1 MKRNYSDKVIEL
13 FSSFPQ
19 VKYINSKR
27 ISFTY
32 EYRLKLYEAWMAGEN
47 IKEVAKDDGLPI
59 ELLHRKTFNRIY
71 ENFQRYGKPKGG
83 KNKGYYDQ
91 KKFESNTKEEIQY
104 LLNTGI
110 FVKIRRGIGFSDSF
124 IKEAS
129 LCKDELTIEELLI
142 QKDIDLEIVGYQ
154 RIYKLNNL
162 IHGKAFR
169 PTVFDKDT
177 IEELKQS
184 PFINRCTSNQF
195 SLKKEFYNE
204 SYLISHI
211 NVIDIL
217 ELFEIRHDLLDT
229 SRIQRIK
236 YNLQNHKPSSSRL
249 NNIDKDLRNRINK
262 KKIKILERKTEE
274 NFKAINKSIPKLSNR
289 DRKEVCLW
297 VKNYPFGKL
306 DTIKGVLNKV
316 GISKSNYYSILSDDE
331 YVDREITRETQE
343 LKDLQKIKKVINY
356 KNYPKGSRMITMMIK
371 NITGT
376 TMGRKKILRLMKK
389 YDIKTSIRKNKT
401 KSVNTRVRKKPNIL
415 NRQFKLSRPMMN
427 LMTDVSYLKIDNKHY
442 YLSAVIDG
450 VTSKIVSLQVS
461 DYQDINLANKT
472 LEELPPAKP
481 GSLVHS
487 DQGTLYMSDYFI
499 DRLKE
504 LGYNQSMSRRG
515 NCWDNAPIES
525 FFGHLKDEV
534 NYKNCDSLKELK
546 KKVIEY
552 KKYYNE
558 ERPQWNRLKMTPIEY
573 ESYLNKLNEEE
584 FNKYYKQEEIKYKK
598 MMKEAAIKAKI
609 RAKDLGALA

>member
-1 MKRNYSDKVIEL
+1 
-13 FSSFPQ
+13 
-19 VKYINSKR
+19 
-27 ISFTY
+27 
-32 EYRLKLYEAWMAGEN
+32 
-47 IKEVAKDDGLPI
+47 
-59 ELLHRKTFNRIY
+59 
-71 ENFQRYGKPKGG
+71 
-83 KNKGYYDQ
+83 
-91 KKFESNTKEEIQY
+91 
-104 LLNTGI
+104 
-110 FVKIRRGIGFSDSF
+110 
-124 IKEAS
+124 
-129 LCKDELTIEELLI
+129 
-142 QKDIDLEIVGYQ
+142 
-154 RIYKLNNL
+154 
-162 IHGKAFR
+162 
-169 PTVFDKDT
+169 
-177 IEELKQS
+177 
-184 PFINRCTSNQF
+184 
-195 SLKKEFYNE
+195 
-204 SYLISHI
+204 
-211 NVIDIL
+211 
-217 ELFEIRHDLLDT
+217 
-229 SRIQRIK
+229 
-236 YNLQNHKPSSSRL
+236 
-249 NNIDKDLRNRINK
+249 
-262 KKIKILERKTEE
+262 
-274 NFKAINKSIPKLSNR
+274 
-289 DRKEVCLW
+289 
-297 VKNYPFGKL
+297 
-306 DTIKGVLNKV
+306 
-316 GISKSNYYSILSDDE
+316 
-331 YVDREITRETQE
+331 
-343 LKDLQKIKKVINY
+343 
-356 KNYPKGSRMITMMIK
+356 MMIK